1 METALTGSSRLQP
14 GSKQT
19 LFPIVGIGASAGGL
33 EAFIQLLTN
42 LSPTLGMAYVFIQ
55 HLDPTHESLLPD
67 ILSRVTTMPVSEVR
81 DRQVIEP
88 DHVYVIIPNT
98 NLTIHQGRLVLLPRE
113 LKDGQHLS
121 IDTFLRSL
129 AADCQQLAIGVL
141 LSGTASDGTHGL
153 EAIKQAGGITFA
165 QDALTAKYAMMPQN
179 AITAGYVDVVLPP
192 DAIAKELAA
201 RSSALHEQVP
211 QNHTPDVRE
220 IHAQEE
226 QALTEIL
233 LLLRRATGVDFL
245 LYKRPTIQRRL
256 LNRMALH
263 KFEQFTD
270 YLLFLQNNSTEVEAL
285 FHNVLITVTSFFRDP
300 TAFDALKHTVFPAL
314 IQDRAPD
321 EPIRV
326 WVMGCSTGEEVYSL
340 AMCLIE
346 FLDEVAPSIPFL
358 LFATDINEKVLKQ
371 ARVGIYS
378 PKAVAKV
385 SSQRL
390 SRFFTPVEGGYQIS
404 KAIRE
409 RCVFALH
416 SVSRDPPFSHLDLV
430 TCRNVLIYL
439 RSALQQKILQTW
451 HYALK
456 PQGFLMLGI
465 SETVGV
471 DTPLFSRID
480 AKNKLYIK
488 KNSHV
493 RFPFNIPADTG
504 KKDKEAGE
512 KENKTMHEEN
522 DSREN
527 IIQNEADQVLLAHY
541 VPASVVIDANME
553 ILQFRGHTSPY
564 LEPASGKASF
574 NLLKMARNELG
585 LGLRSAIAAAKKSG
599 HAVTREGLQV
609 LFADGIHGV
618 TIEVIPLKA
627 KASEQLYLIVF
638 TDTLPRASEEKE
650 LPAEQQSA
658 AETGKRRNK
667 NSRVA
672 ALERE
677 LATTQVEMQAILE
690 ERETANGELQVANE
704 EILSSNEELQSI
716 NEELETTQEE
726 IQATNEELTTLNSE
740 LSIRNEQLKTARN
753 YAEAIIET
761 VREPLLV
768 LNADLCVM
776 RANTSFYHTFH
787 MTAQETEQKYLYNL
801 QNGQWKN
808 EQLRT
813 LLEEILPQNHA
824 FQDFELDTTFPF
836 IGHRTMLLNARRIV
850 HEQEHEPLILLAFED
865 ITERKELEAQKDA
878 FLGMVSHELKTPVT
892 STKAYAQFLQKR
904 FSQNGDEPAA
914 NSLSK
919 MNTQLNKLTTL
930 INDLLDVTSIET
942 GKLQLHPTSFAID
955 DLVREIV
962 EEMQRTMKTQ
972 QILIKETAQ
981 RQVYSDQER
990 IGQVLTNLLSNAI
1003 KYAPPIEKI
1012 LVRATAS
1019 ENVVTVSVQD
1029 FGMGIS
1035 QEKQAQIFKRYFR
1048 VEGPAQKTITGL
1060 GLGLFI
1066 SNEIIKQLGG
1076 RIAVE
1081 STPGKGST
1089 FFFTIPCTT
1098 SEQE

>member
-1 METALTGSSRLQP
+1 METAAISSSQAQTGA
-14 GSKQT
+14 KQT
-19 LFPIVGIGASAGGL
+19 SFPIVGIGASAGGL

-42 LSPTLGMAYVFIQ
+42 LPPNLGMAYIFIQ
-55 HLDPTHESLLPD
+55 HMDPIHESLLPD
-67 ILSRVTTMPVSEVR
+67 ILSRVTAMPVSEVR

-88 DHVYVIIPNT
+88 DHVYVIIPNI
-98 NLTIHQGRLVLLPRE
+98 NLTISKGRLVLLPRE
-113 LKDGQHLS
+113 IKDGQHLS
-121 IDTFLRSL
+121 IDTFLQSL
-129 AADCQQLAIGVL
+129 AADRQQLAIGVL
-141 LSGTASDGTHGL
+141 LSGTASDGTRGL

-201 RSSALHEQVP
+201 RSRAFHEQIF
-211 QNHTPDVRE
+211 QHTAPDVRK

-263 KFEQFTD
+263 KFEKFTD
-270 YLLFLQNNSTEVEAL
+270 YLHFLQNNSTEVEAL
-285 FHNVLITVTSFFRDP
+285 FRDVLITVTSFFRDP
-300 TAFDALKHTVFPAL
+300 AAFDALKQTVFPAF
-314 IQDRAPD
+314 IQDRVQE
-321 EPIRV
+321 EPVRV

-346 FLDEVAPSIPFL
+346 FLDEIVPSIPFL
-358 LFATDINEKVLKQ
+358 LFATDINETVLKQ

-378 PKAVAKV
+378 PKAVAKI
-385 SSQRL
+385 SPRRL
-390 SRFFTPVEGGYQIS
+390 SRFFTPVEGGYQVS
-404 KAIRE
+404 KTIRDC
-409 RCVFALH
+409 CVFALH
-416 SVSRDPPFSHLDLV
+416 NVSQDPPFSRLDLIS
-430 TCRNVLIYL
+430 CRNVLIYL
-439 RSALQQKILQTW
+439 RPALQQKILQTW

-456 PQGFLMLGI
+456 PRGFLMLGI
-465 SETVGV
+465 SETTGV

-480 AKNKLYIK
+480 AKNKLYRK
-488 KNSHV
+488 KNSHA
-493 RFPFNIPADTG
+493 RFPFDMSIGRG
-504 KKDKEAGE
+504 KKDIKSDVKGY
-512 KENKTMHEEN
+512 KPMNEEI
-522 DSREN
+522 DTREN
-527 IIQNEADQVLLAHY
+527 NVQREADQVLLAHY
-541 VPASVVIDANME
+541 VPASVVIDADME

-574 NLLKMARNELG
+574 NLLRMARNELG
-585 LGLRSAIAAAKKSG
+585 LGLRSAIATAKKSG
-599 HAVTREGLQV
+599 HPVTREGLQV
-609 LFADGIHGV
+609 PFADSIHDV
-618 TIEVIPLKA
+618 TIEVIPLKT
-627 KASEQLYLIVF
+627 KSSEQLYLIIF
-638 TDTLPRASEEKE
+638 TDTPPRTRQGKE
-650 LPAEQQSA
+650 FITEQQPS
-658 AETGKRRNK
+658 AETGKRDNK
-667 NSRVA
+667 DRRVA

-677 LATTQVEMQAILE
+677 LVTTNLEMQAILE
-690 ERETANGELQVANE
+690 EREAANGELQVANE

-740 LSIRNEQLKTARN
+740 LSLRNEQLKAARD
-753 YAEAIIET
+753 YADAIIET
-761 VREPLLV
+761 VREPLIV
-768 LNADLCVM
+768 LNAELCIM
-776 RANTSFYHTFH
+776 RANTSFYQIFH
-787 MTAQETEQKYLYNL
+787 LTAAEAEQHYLYNL

-808 EQLRT
+808 EQLQT
-813 LLEEILPQNHA
+813 LLEDILSANHS
-824 FQDFELDTTFPF
+824 FQGFELDTTFPF

-850 HEQEHEPLILLAFED
+850 HEQEREPLILLAFED

-892 STKAYAQFLQKR
+892 SIKAYAQFLQKR

-914 NSLSK
+914 NSLGK
-919 MNTQLNKLTTL
+919 MDAQLDRLTTL
-930 INDLLDVTSIET
+930 INDLLDVTRIET
-942 GKLQLHPTSFAID
+942 EKLQIHPTLFAID

-962 EEMQRTMKTQ
+962 EEMQRTIKTQ
-972 QILIKETAQ
+972 QIMIKETAQ
-981 RQVYSDQER
+981 RHVYSDRER

-1003 KYAPPIEKI
+1003 KYAPQTEKI
-1012 LVRATAS
+1012 QVKATAS
-1019 ENVVTVSVQD
+1019 ENEVTVSVQD

-1048 VEGPAQKTITGL
+1048 VEGPAQKTISGL

-1066 SNEIIKQLGG
+1066 SNEIIKQLAGNMT
-1076 RIAVE
+1076 VE

-1098 SEQE
+1098 PEQE

>member
-1 METALTGSSRLQP
+1 
-14 GSKQT
+14 
-19 LFPIVGIGASAGGL
+19 GIGASAGGL
-33 EAFIQLLTN
+33 EAFIQLLIN
-42 LSPTLGMAYVFIQ
+42 LPPTLGMAYVFIQ
-55 HLDPTHESLLPD
+55 HMDPTHESLLPD

-81 DRQVIEP
+81 DRQVVEL

-98 NLTIHQGRLVLLPRE
+98 NLTISKGRFVLLPRE
-113 LKDGQHLS
+113 LESGQHLS

-129 AADCQQLAIGVL
+129 AADRQQLAIGVL
-141 LSGTASDGTHGL
+141 LSGTAYDGTHGL
-153 EAIKQAGGITFA
+153 AAIKQAGGITFA
-165 QDALTAKYAMMPQN
+165 QDVLTAKYTMMPQN
-179 AITAGYVDVVLPP
+179 AISAGCVDVVLPP

-201 RSSALHEQVP
+201 RSLALHAQVS
-211 QNHTPDVRE
+211 QNIAPDIRA

-233 LLLRRATGVDFL
+233 LLLRRTTGVDFL

-256 LNRMALH
+256 LSRMALH
-263 KFEQFTD
+263 KSEQFTD
-270 YLLFLQNNSTEVEAL
+270 YLLFLQNNSAEVEAL
-285 FHNVLITVTSFFRDP
+285 FQQVLITVTSFFRDP
-300 TAFDALKHTVFPAL
+300 AAFDALKHTVFPAL
-314 IQDRAPD
+314 IQDRAPE

-340 AMCLIE
+340 AISLIE

-358 LFATDINEKVLKQ
+358 LFATDINEMILQ
-371 ARVGIYS
+371 RARVGIYS
-378 PKAVAKV
+378 PKVAAKV

-390 SRFFTPVEGGYQIS
+390 SRFFTPVEGGYQVC
-404 KAIRE
+404 KTIRE

-416 SVSRDPPFSHLDLV
+416 NVTRNPPFSRLDLV
-430 TCRNVLIYL
+430 SCRNVLIYL
-439 RSALQQKILQTW
+439 RPALQQKILQTL

-456 PQGFLMLGI
+456 SQGFLMLGI
-465 SETVGV
+465 SETAGV

-493 RFPFNIPADTG
+493 RFPFDMPAGKGKTDT
-504 KKDKEAGE
+504 KADE
-512 KENKTMHEEN
+512 KEDKPMHEEG

-527 IIQNEADQVLLAHY
+527 NVQREADQMLLAHY
-541 VPASVVIDANME
+541 VPASVVIDADME

-574 NLLKMARNELG
+574 NLLRMARNELG
-585 LGLRSAIAAAKKSG
+585 LGLRSAISAAKKSG
-599 HAVTREGLQV
+599 HAVTREGLQIP
-609 LFADGIHGV
+609 FADSVHDV

-627 KASEQLYLIVF
+627 KSSEQLYLIVF
-638 TDTLPRASEEKE
+638 TDTFPRTLGRNE
-650 LPAEQQSA
+650 LTTEQQSF
-658 AETGKRRNK
+658 AETGRRGNK
-667 NSRVA
+667 DRRVA

-677 LATTQVEMQAILE
+677 LATTKVEMQTILE
-690 ERETANGELQVANE
+690 EREAANEELQAANE

-726 IQATNEELTTLNSE
+726 IQATNEELTTLNQE
-740 LSIRNEQLKTARN
+740 LSIRNEQLNAARD
-753 YAEAIIET
+753 YADAIIET
-761 VREPLLV
+761 VREPLIV

-776 RANTSFYHTFH
+776 RANTSFYQTFH
-787 MTAQETEQKYLYNL
+787 MTAKETEQKYLYNL

-813 LLEEILPQNHA
+813 FLEDILPQNHS
-824 FQDFELDTTFPF
+824 FKDFELDATFPF
-836 IGHRTMLLNARRIV
+836 IGHRTMLLNARRIIY
-850 HEQEHEPLILLAFED
+850 EQEREHLILLAFED

-892 STKAYAQFLQKR
+892 STKAYAQLLQRR
-904 FSQNGDEPAA
+904 FSQNGDEPTT
-914 NSLSK
+914 NSLGK
-919 MNTQLNKLTTL
+919 MNTQLDRLTML

-942 GKLQLHPTSFAID
+942 GKLQIHPSSFAID

-962 EEMQRTMKTQ
+962 EEMQRTTKTHH
-972 QILIKETAQ
+972 ILIKETAQ

-1003 KYAPPIEKI
+1003 KYAPRTEKI

-1019 ENVVTVSVQD
+1019 EDAGGVVTVSVQD
-1029 FGMGIS
+1029 FGTGIP
-1035 QEKQAQIFKRYFR
+1035 QEKQEQIFKRFFR
-1048 VEGPAQKTITGL
+1048 VESPTQKNIGGL
-1060 GLGLFI
+1060 GLGLYI
-1066 SNEIIKQLGG
+1066 SSEIIKQLKGHLS
-1076 RIAVE
+1076 VE